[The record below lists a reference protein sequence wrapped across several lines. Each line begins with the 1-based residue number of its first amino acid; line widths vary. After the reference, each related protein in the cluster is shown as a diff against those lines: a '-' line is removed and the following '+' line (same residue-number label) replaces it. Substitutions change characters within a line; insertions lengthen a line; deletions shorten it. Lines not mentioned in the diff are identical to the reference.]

1 MTVSCTWL
9 NTEESLRGNW
19 PHLTLNAN
27 SAERES
33 KWPKAV
39 AAAAATAADRVQYFN
54 TGLFQNFTSCD
65 PQLFTLQSF
74 AITET
79 DRNFVSATLPLL
91 GSQVLCTVS
100 KQLG

>member
-33 KWPKAV
+33 KWPRAV
-39 AAAAATAADRVQYFN
+39 AAAAAAATAADRVQDFKK
-54 TGLFQNFTSCD
+54 GLFPKLHIVRSMTLHVAVICD
-65 PQLFTLQSF
+65 H
-74 AITET
+74 
-79 DRNFVSATLPLL
+79 RNR
-91 GSQVLCTVS
+91 
-100 KQLG
+100 